1 MKRVMDDF
9 VGAMVCLFVVAQSK
23 ISLSASFSV
32 LVSVVASVEMSGKVS
47 AIVTSSA

>member
-9 VGAMVCLFVVAQSK
+9 LGAMVSLFVVAQSE
-23 ISLSASFSV
+23 IGPSASFSL
-32 LVSVVASVEMSGKVS
+32 LVRVVASGEMSGKVS